1 MTKPATE
8 SSLDQ
13 REAERDCYRQ
23 LATATDIDQRN
34 GGRHIET
41 NRVIPLH
48 LRGCKG
54 ASCGQGD
61 HPCTEGCLEM
71 ACTAGDDNPNLSA
84 WTRARLQLTRLLAWF
99 TRRR

>member
-23 LATATDIDQRN
+23 LADVTRMDQRN

-41 NRVIPLH
+41 TRRIPSALT
-48 LRGCKG
+48 
-54 ASCGQGD
+54 A
-61 HPCTEGCLEM
+61 EM
-71 ACTAGDDNPNLSA
+71 AVPDDLPNLSA